1 MPLLC
6 PLLFF
11 GVETIGSQKCTN
23 QLSRFMK
30 MSNVKG
36 HILCTTDTKSE
47 AQMLF
52 RNVCFL
58 LNWERITR

>member
-11 GVETIGSQKCTN
+11 GLGVETIGSQKRTN
-23 QLSRFMK
+23 QLYRFMK
-30 MSNVKG
+30 MSNVEG
-36 HILCTTDTKSE
+36 HIHYTVDTKSE

-52 RNVCFL
+52 RNVCFP
-58 LNWERITR
+58 LNWRKI